1 MLLYTLDHLLQT
13 ESWSI
18 GTLQSS
24 SCLTSD
30 DEKEFRKV
38 FDFDVVSVQ
47 AFDGLFVGKGRRTK
61 KVPDVFLFF

>member
-24 SCLTSD
+24 SCLASD

-47 AFDGLFVGKGRRTK
+47 AFDGLFLGKGRRTK